1 MNYEEQDNRVCLFYV
16 VDRVSD
22 IIKNSKSHKTM
33 IHKLTEFQ
41 RECTYNLGVN
51 SLNNHYTE
59 SEEE

>member
-22 IIKNSKSHKTM
+22 IIKNSKSHKTT
-33 IHKLTEFQ
+33 IHELTEFQ

-51 SLNNHYTE
+51 SLHNRHTE
-59 SEEE
+59 RE